1 MTMVRCFLT
10 RATAVFVSM
19 SWGTPAVAETLKVQ
33 LLWTHQAQFA
43 GYYVADARGYY
54 QREGLE
60 VSLVPGGPGIAPLE
74 RLERG
79 EVDIAV
85 AWLPHALDARIRGAD
100 VVSIAQV
107 FNRSAMSLACRRT
120 AAVRSFDDIPGQSI
134 GVWNLGDETSVRLWL
149 RRQGIPETA
158 VTLVP
163 QAAQAAD
170 LIEGRV
176 ACATIMSYNEF
187 WDLVRAGFQARD
199 LIVVRFGE
207 EGLGLLEDGLY
218 VRRAALEDA
227 DFRRR
232 VAAFLRATAAG
243 WREAR
248 LHPHEAIA
256 ALLDLAPDADRAHQ
270 ESMLET
276 VLTLVPA
283 AGPFGLLALEEYER
297 TVEILAEGGFRAD
310 ALRDAAREAWTH
322 RIWRASD
329 LAPSATLPP
338 ATQHYVVTAVRT
350 QWFYV
355 LDLIGTAAF
364 GLAGFMRAHRRRY
377 NLWGAFV
384 CTAVPAVGGGTLRDL
399 LVGGTR
405 HPPFIFKDPNY
416 LAVVLTVV
424 VVGTIVTR
432 LAPASRETRAFGET
446 LLVLDSVGLSVFA
459 IVGAQVALIAGLAWP
474 YVPLCAAITAAG
486 GGLLLDVIT
495 ARPPRAFG
503 GGAPYEG
510 VAIGGSLLFLFLLHV
525 AARYEHEQWLV
536 TAAIVATLLVT
547 FAARIIVIKLRIRAY
562 RLASP
567 RRWRSLPRQTTT
579 PSS

>member
-1 MTMVRCFLT
+1 MVRFLLAL
-10 RATAVFVSM
+10 ATAAIVLT
-19 SWGTPAVAETLKVQ
+19 SWATPAVAENLEVQ

-43 GYYVADARGYY
+43 GFYVADARGYY
-54 QREGLE
+54 RREGLE

-79 EVDIAV
+79 EVDVAV
-85 AWLPHALDARIRGAD
+85 AWLPHALDARMRGAD
-100 VVSIAQV
+100 IVNIAQV
-107 FNRSAMSLACRRT
+107 FHGSAMSLACKT
-120 AAVRSFDDIPGQSI
+120 AAVRSIEDIAGQSI

-149 RRQGIPETA
+149 RRQGIPDTS
-158 VTLVP
+158 VKLVP
-163 QAAQAAD
+163 QAAHAAD

-187 WDLVRAGFQARD
+187 WNLVRAGFQARD

-218 VRRAALEDA
+218 VRRSALEDA

-232 VAAFLRATAAG
+232 LASFLRATVTG

-248 LHPHEAIA
+248 LYPNEAIA
-256 ALLDLAPDADRAHQ
+256 ALLELAPGADRDHQ
-270 ESMLET
+270 ENMLET
-276 VLTLVPA
+276 VLTLIPA
-283 AGPFGLLALEEYER
+283 DGPFGLLALDEYER
-297 TVEILAEGGFRAD
+297 TVKILAEGGFRENTVHE
-310 ALRDAAREAWTH
+310 AAREAWTH
-322 RIWRASD
+322 RIWRAAD

-338 ATQHYVVTAVRT
+338 ATQHYLQTAVRT

-364 GLAGFMRAHRRRY
+364 GLAGFMRAERRRY

-405 HPPFIFKDPNY
+405 HPPFILEDPSY
-416 LAVVLTVV
+416 LAVVLMVV
-424 VVGTIVTR
+424 AAGTIVTR
-432 LAPASRETRAFGET
+432 LAPNIRETRAFSET

-459 IVGAQVALIAGLAWP
+459 IVGAQVALIAGLDWY

-495 ARPPRAFG
+495 ARPPRAFS

-510 VAIGGSLLFLFLLHV
+510 VAIGGSLLFLLLLWV
-525 AARYEHEQWLV
+525 ATRYEHEPGLV
-536 TAAIVATLLVT
+536 TAAIVIALLVT
-547 FAARIIVIKLRIRAY
+547 FTVRIVVIKFQIRSY
-562 RLASP
+562 RLVS
-567 RRWRSLPRQTTT
+567 RRSWKSSPRQTTT
-579 PSS
+579 SS

>member
-1 MTMVRCFLT
+1 MVRCFLT
-10 RATAVFVSM
+10 LAAAAIAAMLWARPV
-19 SWGTPAVAETLKVQ
+19 VAETLKVQ

-54 QREGLE
+54 RREGLE
-60 VSLVPGGPGIAPLE
+60 VSLAPGGPGIAPLE
-74 RLERG
+74 QLERG
-79 EVDIAV
+79 EVDIAI
-85 AWLPHALDARIRGAD
+85 AWLPHALDARMRGAD
-100 VVSIAQV
+100 VVNIAQV
-107 FNRSAMSLACRRT
+107 FRGSAMSLACRT
-120 AAVRSFDDIPGQSI
+120 ATVRSIDRIAGQSI

-149 RRQGIPETA
+149 RRQGIPETS
-158 VTLVP
+158 VRLVP
-163 QAAQAAD
+163 QAAHAAD
-170 LIEGRV
+170 LIAGRV
-176 ACATIMSYNEF
+176 ACATVMTYNEF

-199 LIVVRFGE
+199 LIIVRFGE

-218 VRRAALEDA
+218 VRRAALADA
-227 DFRRR
+227 DFRDR

-243 WREAR
+243 WRETR

-256 ALLDLAPDADRAHQ
+256 ALLERMPDADREHQ
-270 ESMLET
+270 ENMLET
-276 VLTLVPA
+276 VLTLIPA
-283 AGPFGLLALEEYER
+283 ADPFGLLALDEFER
-297 TVEILAEGGFRAD
+297 TVEILAEGGFKED
-310 ALRDAAREAWTH
+310 ALHEASREAWTH
-322 RIWRASD
+322 RIWRATD

-338 ATQHYVVTAVRT
+338 ATQHYLVSAVRT

-364 GLAGFMRAHRRRY
+364 GLAGFMRAQRRRY

-405 HPPFIFKDPNY
+405 HPPFILEDPNY

-432 LAPASRETRAFGET
+432 LTPAVRETRAFSET

-510 VAIGGSLLFLFLLHV
+510 VAIGGALLFLILLHM
-525 AARYEHEQWLV
+525 AARYEHQGWLV
-536 TAAIVATLLVT
+536 TAAIVCTLLVT
-547 FAARIIVIKLRIRAY
+547 FTTRIVFIKLRIRAY
-562 RLASP
+562 RLAYP
-567 RRWRSLPRQTTT
+567 KKWKSLPRRTTT
-579 PSS
+579 ASS